1 MSSPGPSRS
10 TALLALFAVAACA
23 VEPPSDGLDETG
35 ASPDGQQDTEAAT
48 DTAPGADDRP
58 AVAFLGNSLTAGLGV
73 DPRASFPALVQD
85 RIDEAGLAFRVVNAG
100 VSGETTAG
108 GLRRVG
114 RVLEGDPVVL
124 VVALG
129 GNDALRGVPPSR
141 VADNLRAIV
150 RRARDH
156 DPGLTVVLA
165 GMLAPPN
172 MGRTYADAFGAVYPE
187 VAEETGAT
195 LIPFLLEDV
204 AADPALNQSDGMHP
218 NAAGHAVIAATVW
231 ASLEPLLRDR

>member
-1 MSSPGPSRS
+1 MSSPRPSRS
-10 TALLALFAVAACA
+10 TALLALLALAACA
-23 VEPPSDGLDETG
+23 VEPSSDGLDEPG
-35 ASPDGQQDTEAAT
+35 ASPDAREDTGTAT
-48 DTAPGADDRP
+48 DTAPETDDRP

-85 RIDEAGLAFRVVNAG
+85 RLDAAGLAFRVVNAG

-108 GLRRVG
+108 GLRRVD
-114 RVLEGDPVVL
+114 RLLDSDPAVL

-150 RRARDH
+150 RRARAR
-156 DPGLTVVLA
+156 DPGPTVVLA

-172 MGRTYADAFGAVYPE
+172 MGRSYADAFAYVYPE
-187 VAEETGAT
+187 VARETGAI
-195 LIPFLLEDV
+195 LIPFLLENV
-204 AADPALNQSDGMHP
+204 AADPALNQADGIHP
-218 NAAGHAVIAATVW
+218 NAAGHAVIAETVW
-231 ASLEPLLRDR
+231 GSLEPLLRDR